1 MSFFTALEAD
11 QHPDI
16 KISRAL
22 DLTLYS
28 TMRLIA
34 KGDLIEIASVEGLIH
49 FQKTCMQHN
58 QNFRVLGW
66 GANQPLPE
74 VATIPYLKL
83 NFPFDRTYLEEIRN
97 EYYLPAS
104 VSLANLTKAASQL
117 CLGGWEGFTG
127 VPASLGGAIVMNA
140 GTGLGEIGSVVKE
153 VFIIDKTG
161 TKKVHQV
168 TKDSFVYRNQNFLED
183 GDVIYAATL
192 IVKGVDQEM
201 PQKIKEY
208 LAYRN
213 KTQPMKA
220 WTCGCMFKNY
230 TGANACR
237 AGESIDILGMKGMR
251 YKNLRIS
258 PIHANFLENLGGANL
273 EEVKE
278 FTTLISDKLFEKF
291 GVRFELELKI

>member
-1 MSFFTALEAD
+1 MSFLNELETI

-16 KISRAL
+16 KISKNI
-22 DLTLYS
+22 DLTLHS
-28 TMRLIA
+28 TMRLVSR
-34 KGDLIEIASVEGLIH
+34 GDLIEVLSVEGLIF
-49 FQKTCMQHN
+49 FQKLAAKHSQT
-58 QNFRVLGW
+58 FRVLGW

-74 VATIPYLKL
+74 VSSIPYLKL
-83 NFPFDRTYLEEIRN
+83 NFPFDRAYLEDVRK
-97 EYYLPAS
+97 EYILPAS
-104 VSLANLTKAASQL
+104 VSLANLTKAASTL

-140 GTGLGEIGSVVKE
+140 GTGLGEIGNVVKE
-153 VFIIDKTG
+153 VFIVDKAG
-161 TKKVHQV
+161 EKRAHQV
-168 TKDSFVYRNQNFLED
+168 TKDSFVYRNQNFLNE

-220 WTCGCMFKNY
+220 WTCGCMFKNH